1 MIKYIVALSM
11 VMASIPC
18 KAQDKTPL
26 RSMDIKEALDSQLYK
41 EKITSTIPYFFA
53 DSSHPEVE
61 RVLTEAS
68 STRKINVTFKFG
80 NNSCIAAFLETL
92 AALQKTA
99 ERYEAH
105 ALINVRSSYEGET
118 LSSSNNYLCEP
129 GFFVAGVGLK
139 ADVVM
144 LKK

>member
-26 RSMDIKEALDSQLYK
+26 RSMDIKEARLINIQRKDNKHYPL
-41 EKITSTIPYFFA
+41 FFA

-68 STRKINVTFKFG
+68 
-80 NNSCIAAFLETL
+80 
-92 AALQKTA
+92 
-99 ERYEAH
+99 
-105 ALINVRSSYEGET
+105 
-118 LSSSNNYLCEP
+118 
-129 GFFVAGVGLK
+129 
-139 ADVVM
+139 
-144 LKK
+144 